1 MDEGPTLDTLVAR
14 VEWIRELVADGCG
27 LDSELHRELCAALA
41 SGDGEILMKAL
52 RRWIAIPDSERLAI
66 FDRAAN
72 ARVSNERA
80 SSLRG

>member
-1 MDEGPTLDTLVAR
+1 MHEGPTLHTLVAR

-41 SGDGEILMKAL
+41 SGNGETLMKAL

-66 FDRAAN
+66 FDRAAD
-72 ARVSNERA
+72 ARAANQRA
-80 SSLRG
+80 SALR